1 MYFWSGLENQRTATY
16 SDNAVKCRCLLF
28 CETSSFGKCPVLSYV
43 EFPDMWF
50 VFWTIVVLWELNRLF
65 KIQESTYGLEHN
77 RILDEGILSP
87 PAARGE
93 LSGLKRVRISYE
105 EHVLFASGVNRKSD
119 QMTVIVLQNIKES
132 SPPGGEAWLT
142 PVRRSSQKVWGLHA
156 ACIKQIG
163 FITPSATLKLQ
174 QGVLTLWATV
184 CFPGHT
190 FFIQ

>member
-77 RILDEGILSP
+77 RILDEGIHSKACQDFVWGACSLCLRSEQEVRSDDSYCP
-87 PAARGE
+87 T
-93 LSGLKRVRISYE
+93 KHQRVT
-105 EHVLFASGVNRKSD
+105 A
-119 QMTVIVLQNIKES
+119 
-132 SPPGGEAWLT
+132 PGGEAWLT

-156 ACIKQIG
+156 ACIKQIR